1 MKFTLKAYSD
11 LGRCSM
17 GTLLDE
23 FDTDTYKIL
32 DRGKEVTIRSVED
45 LFPYLWQTPGVAFHS
60 EGKHVADFCGTGTHW
75 HHDFDDSIL
84 GYEKDIR
91 KLEKKVDKATD
102 PKKKARY
109 QEDLDWA
116 IHHVQSLKDM
126 LKRLDT
132 EMEEQ
137 KKQLIEENK

>member
-1 MKFTLKAYSD
+1 
-11 LGRCSM
+11 M
-17 GTLLDE
+17 GTFLDE

-45 LFPYLWQTPGVAFHS
+45 LFPYLWQSPGVAFHS

-84 GYEKDIR
+84 EYEKDIR
-91 KLEKKVDKATD
+91 KLEKKVDKATT
-102 PKKKARY
+102 PRKKEKY
-109 QEDLDWA
+109 QKELDWTVKHA
-116 IHHVQSLKDM
+116 HSLKDM

-132 EMEEQ
+132 EMEEMKQ
-137 KKQLIEENK
+137 KLIEENK

>member
-32 DRGKEVTIRSVED
+32 YRGKEVTIRSVED

-60 EGKHVADFCGTGTHW
+60 EGKHVADFWSKGTHW

-84 GYEKDIR
+84 EYEKDIR
-91 KLEKKVDKATD
+91 KLEKKVDKATN
-102 PKKKARY
+102 PKKKAKY

>member
-1 MKFTLKAYSD
+1 
-11 LGRCSM
+11 M

-23 FDTDTYKIL
+23 FDTDNYKIL
-32 DRGKEVTIRSVED
+32 DRGKEVTIRSVKD

-60 EGKHVADFCGTGTHW
+60 EGKHVANFCCTGTHW

-84 GYEKDIR
+84 EYERDIR
-91 KLEKKVDKATD
+91 KLEKKIDKATD
-102 PKKKARY
+102 PKKKAKY
-109 QEDLDWA
+109 QEELDWT
-116 IHHVQSLKDM
+116 INHVHSLKNM

>member
-60 EGKHVADFCGTGTHW
+60 KGKHVADFCGTGTHW

-84 GYEKDIR
+84 EYERDIR

-102 PKKKARY
+102 PKKKAKY

-126 LKRLDT
+126 LKRLDS

>member
-1 MKFTLKAYSD
+1 MKFTLKSYSD

-23 FDTDTYKIL
+23 FDTDSYKIL
-32 DRGKEVTIRSVED
+32 YHGKEVKIRSVED
-45 LFPYLWQTPGVAFHS
+45 LFPYLWQSPGCAVFS
-60 EGKHVADFCGTGTHW
+60 EGKHVAEFCSQGTHW

-84 GYEKDIR
+84 EYERDIR
-91 KLEKKVDKATD
+91 KLEKKVYNATS
-102 PKKKARY
+102 PSKKAKY
-109 QEDLDWA
+109 QDELDWT
-116 IHHVQSLKDM
+116 IKHVNSLKDM

-137 KKQLIEENK
+137 QKQLIEENK

>member
-1 MKFTLKAYSD
+1 MKFTLKAYND
-11 LGRCSM
+11 LGRCSY
-17 GTLLDE
+17 GTLMDE
-23 FDTDTYKIL
+23 FDTEKDEIFDNDKKVKVRT
-32 DRGKEVTIRSVED
+32 VED

-109 QEDLDWA
+109 QENLDWT